1 MNDTNW
7 FVYMVRCCDHS
18 LYTGITTNP
27 QRRVAEHNSSGKG
40 ARYTRSRQ
48 PVSLVYLE
56 HMPCRSDACKR
67 EYNIKKMSH
76 DQKEQLLL
84 SSSPK

>member
-1 MNDTNW
+1 
-7 FVYMVRCCDHS
+7 MVRCCDHS

-48 PVSLVYLE
+48 PVRLVYLE
-56 HMPCRSDACKR
+56 NMLCRSDACKR
-67 EYNIKKMSH
+67 EYSIKKMSH